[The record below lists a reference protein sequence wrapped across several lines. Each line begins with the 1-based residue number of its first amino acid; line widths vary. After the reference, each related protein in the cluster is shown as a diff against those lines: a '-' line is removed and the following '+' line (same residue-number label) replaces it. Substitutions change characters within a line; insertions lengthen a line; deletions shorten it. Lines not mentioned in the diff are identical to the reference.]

1 MTNIKILL
9 GRRIRALRRSQDLTQ
24 EQLGEKAGINYKY
37 LGAIERGEKNLSLES
52 LQKISSALGITLVD
66 LLDVDHLEVDR
77 KNLRKRISN
86 LLDGADIPTLQTAY
100 RALKAVLR

>member
-1 MTNIKILL
+1 MTYFKVLL

-37 LGAIERGEKNLSLES
+37 LGAIERGEKNISIESLE
-52 LQKISSALGITLVD
+52 KISSALGVAPVD
-66 LLDVDHLEVDR
+66 LLEVEHQEENA
-77 KNLRKRISN
+77 KVLRKQIAS
-86 LLDGADIPTLQTAY
+86 LLDGADVPTLQTAY

>member
-1 MTNIKILL
+1 MTNFKVLL
-9 GRRIRALRRSQDLTQ
+9 GRRIRALRRLQDLTQ

-37 LGAIERGEKNLSLES
+37 LGAIERGEKNISIES

-100 RALKAVLR
+100 RLLKAVLR